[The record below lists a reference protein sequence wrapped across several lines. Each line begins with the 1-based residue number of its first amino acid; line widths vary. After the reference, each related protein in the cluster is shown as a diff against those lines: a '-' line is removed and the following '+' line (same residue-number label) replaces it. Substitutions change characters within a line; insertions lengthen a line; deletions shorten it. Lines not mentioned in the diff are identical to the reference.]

1 MLIDL
6 SMIFKSIDSKSRLL
20 SCVLRGRGG
29 LGQRE
34 RPKTLLI
41 MMKCGAMN
49 SFETTGRSVGVQTA
63 VRQKSQSTGDGY
75 VICMT

>member
-6 SMIFKSIDSKSRLL
+6 SMIFKSIDSKSHLL
-20 SCVLRGRGG
+20 SCVGG
-29 LGQRE
+29 GGS
-34 RPKTLLI
+34 RPVQETKDSPNNEEDR
-41 MMKCGAMN
+41 AMN

-63 VRQKSQSTGDGY
+63 VRQKSQSTGDGC